1 MFKKL
6 YKKIKDFFFPQ
17 PEVLIVKKEPK
28 VPPKKA
34 KKAPAKKA
42 TTKKATAKKTTKKKI
57 V

>member
-17 PEVLIVKKEPK
+17 PEPLIVKKEPK

-34 KKAPAKKA
+34 KKAPAKK
-42 TTKKATAKKTTKKKI
+42 TKKATAKKTTKKKI